1 MTGLA
6 RFLARMA
13 LLASLIGG
21 LVASAAL
28 SAQQTALSTVS
39 RTEWG
44 DPDLE
49 GTWLTL
55 NTAGRP
61 FQRPA
66 TASDASLLAELVE
79 GGAIERYNRLDEDQS
94 TGWEQQALADWKA
107 THAEIVPLV
116 TSPENRRVPAVHAA
130 AQARADRQ
138 WRTTVRSRG
147 PWDGPSAFGPGERCI
162 SRGPLG
168 SMLPAMDYSAIQ
180 IVQAPG
186 VVTIRHEAIH
196 EARVIPLGEIPPIS
210 ESIQGYMG
218 DARGYWDGDTLV
230 VESSHFNGKTGAQAH
245 GNELP
250 TSERLRIVERFTP
263 AGEGVLRYEMAVTDP
278 GTWAAPW
285 TVAFPLARTADY
297 TWSEYA
303 CHEGNYAMRNLLSIS
318 RAAERPPAPP
328 AAAPRSARPRPA
340 LPPLPQRPLPPTR
353 PGTQR

>member
-1 MTGLA
+1 MTYLA
-6 RFLARMA
+6 RFLAR
-13 LLASLIGG
+13 LGLVGSLMGG
-21 LVASAAL
+21 LVVPAAL
-28 SAQQTALSTVS
+28 SAQQAMVSTAS

-49 GTWLTL
+49 GTWLTG

-66 TASDASLLAELVE
+66 TPSDASLLAELVE

-107 THAEIVPLV
+107 THTEIVPLV
-116 TSPENRRVPAVHAA
+116 TSPESGRVPAVHAE

-138 WRTTVRSRG
+138 WRTTVRFRG
-147 PWDGPSAFGPGERCI
+147 PWEGPSAFGPSERCI

-196 EARVIPLGEIPPIS
+196 EARVILLDDTPPIS
-210 ESIQGYMG
+210 ESIRGYMG
-218 DARGYWDGDTLV
+218 DARGHWDGDTLV
-230 VESSHFNGKTGAQAH
+230 VESSRFNGKTGAQAH

-250 TSERLRIVERFTP
+250 TSERLRLVERFTP
-263 AGEGVLRYEMAVTDP
+263 AGEGMLRYEMAVTDS

-318 RAAERPPAPP
+318 RAAEGPAAPP
-328 AAAPRSARPRPA
+328 AAAPRPPRPPRA
-340 LPPLPQRPLPPTR
+340 LPPLPQRPPQPSR